1 MRQSGENISF
11 VFPDEERRK
20 GEPEKALV
28 EAGRIGSFRAEGPR
42 VRKDGSQFWAE
53 AVLTALRD
61 NSGALTGFSKITRD
75 LTEAKAVENALRAS
89 EETTRA
95 LMESAAQGIIGSDRD
110 GRIVLANAMAERLF
124 GYSRQEMIGEPI
136 EILLPEHLRD
146 RHVAHRHGYFGNPHD
161 RPMGLG
167 MALSARRK
175 DGSEFPVEIS
185 LSAVQT
191 RTGQVAVSFI
201 TDISSRRAAEVERE
215 ELIRKLA
222 EERSRLRAVLD
233 QMPVGVVIVESTGL
247 QIALHNQEAERLL
260 KHEVVIPS
268 PATPFG
274 PEHPDGRPM
283 SPGELPVTRA
293 LTEGAVTKQLE
304 VRYRRSPDDLTVF
317 SHSAAPIRDSQG
329 SIVAAVATFTDISAQ
344 KRAELERERLIR
356 EIAESRALLDS
367 VFDNAPIGLGVSDK
381 DLNFVRLNGAL
392 AEITGFAKEAHL
404 GRSIPEL
411 LPDIPDGSCR
421 RSNLCSI
428 AVSLC

>member
-1 MRQSGENISF
+1 
-11 VFPDEERRK
+11 
-20 GEPEKALV
+20 
-28 EAGRIGSFRAEGPR
+28 
-42 VRKDGSQFWAE
+42 
-53 AVLTALRD
+53 
-61 NSGALTGFSKITRD
+61 
-75 LTEAKAVENALRAS
+75 
-89 EETTRA
+89 
-95 LMESAAQGIIGSDRD
+95 MESAAQGIIGSDRD
-110 GRIVLANAMAERLF
+110 GRIVIANAMAERLF

-136 EILLPEHLRD
+136 EILLPQHLRD

-191 RTGQVAVSFI
+191 RAGQVAVSFI

-260 KHEVVIPS
+260 KHEVVVPS

-304 VRYRRSPDDLTVF
+304 VRYRRSPDDLTVSLTVPPRF
-317 SHSAAPIRDSQG
+317 AILRAASSPQLQR
-329 SIVAAVATFTDISAQ
+329 
-344 KRAELERERLIR
+344 
-356 EIAESRALLDS
+356 SRIFPLRS
-367 VFDNAPIGLGVSDK
+367 EPNS
-381 DLNFVRLNGAL
+381 NGA
-392 AEITGFAKEAHL
+392 
-404 GRSIPEL
+404 
-411 LPDIPDGSCR
+411 PDS
-421 RSNLCSI
+421 
-428 AVSLC
+428 